1 MKVLKMKYTVLA
13 TIISISLLAGCTKN
27 TTIDT
32 ATNTWTVE
40 NTQTGTQDVT
50 VSGNTTQLPTTT
62 GDLTD
67 EDIKMIDS
75 ILDDIE
81 KNTQK

>member
-1 MKVLKMKYTVLA
+1 MALLMIV
-13 TIISISLLAGCTKN
+13 SIGLLAGCTNN

-32 ATNTWTVE
+32 TTNTWTVE

-50 VSGNTTQLPTTT
+50 VSGDATQLPTTT